1 MHQFCGSCLTDSCR
15 LFMQSQAWLARVT
28 WHTKTAS
35 PSSTVMLPV
44 TGGGRLW
51 PHSYVTEEF
60 LCTNASYGVKKSHRG
75 WQLNNLF
82 GVIALLQ
89 FSAGKWSA
97 QPLRQPQLRSGH
109 ETRDTVRTCGRVTMH
124 SIELTIMSKNVTKLW
139 LRFHVSFYRIPK
151 YVLLVKRQTFCKHK
165 FLLKSSWIAM
175 VSSHEAK
182 NVSANTWAQSGLA

>member
-1 MHQFCGSCLTDSCR
+1 MGMCVRQSYCQWRCKSCKHASVAVVSQIVVDCSCNHKPDSHV
-15 LFMQSQAWLARVT
+15 LPDTHL
-28 WHTKTAS
+28 TAS

-51 PHSYVTEEF
+51 PYIYVTEEL
-60 LCTNASYGVKKSHRG
+60 LCTNANYGVKKSHRG

-97 QPLRQPQLRSGH
+97 QPLRQPQLRSGR

-139 LRFHVSFYRIPK
+139 LRFHVSFYRIP
-151 YVLLVKRQTFCKHK
+151 
-165 FLLKSSWIAM
+165 
-175 VSSHEAK
+175 
-182 NVSANTWAQSGLA
+182 